1 MKTAADVV
9 TTISAIYYQVNLFED
24 KQLTGYMNHF
34 AWPEWG
40 GHKQMI
46 QGAKA
51 EMLEWIRRYL
61 EPQERGEAFDH
72 FEFSYHPYYPG
83 IGVEVHRDTGTP
95 NTSVHILPGRTRFCV
110 FSACPLE
117 AVASHVILD
126 SRVPR
131 PLPVSRPRV
140 SILGRTG
147 STLRETCR
155 GCGETY
161 TEDNMFDCPHCGG
174 EYCWRCRDGHTN
186 ECAPG

>member
-95 NTSVHILPGRTRFCV
+95 NTSVLLRFFRVSSRSGR
-110 FSACPLE
+110 
-117 AVASHVILD
+117 
-126 SRVPR
+126 
-131 PLPVSRPRV
+131 VSRYPGFQGTSPSAGIETPGQYLGEDGQHLARDLPRMRRN
-140 SILGRTG
+140 L
-147 STLRETCR
+147 
-155 GCGETY
+155 
-161 TEDNMFDCPHCGG
+161 
-174 EYCWRCRDGHTN
+174 
-186 ECAPG
+186 